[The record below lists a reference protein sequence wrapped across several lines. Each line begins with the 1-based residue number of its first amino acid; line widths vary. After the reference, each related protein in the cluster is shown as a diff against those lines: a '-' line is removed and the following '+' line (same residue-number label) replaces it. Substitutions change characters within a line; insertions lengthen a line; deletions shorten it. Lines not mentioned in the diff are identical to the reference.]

1 MQLKS
6 KDGVACDHCGT
17 TYRTDFQYYSF
28 DFRLLTV
35 TNNRRPSLSD
45 IFRSQIT
52 FSLDICTACF
62 DTIKNKV
69 IKHYENSMTSNI
81 KHRGKHAN
89 HVFCELTGKKLI
101 GTFNYYHCN
110 VIDVNIKM
118 SGQPNICVNCQTQT
132 TDENKPCKKCEGLD
146 FVRLAITRSND
157 RYVEINVCEEAF
169 QELVHKAETIRKIAG
184 EWETKS

>member
-6 KDGVACDHCGT
+6 KDGVACDYCGT
-17 TYRTDFQYYSF
+17 TYRTDFQYFSF

-35 TNNRRPSLSD
+35 SNDRRPSLSD

-52 FSLDICTACF
+52 FSLDICTGCF
-62 DTIKNKV
+62 DGIKNKIV
-69 IKHYENSMTSNI
+69 QHYANSMHSDNKKI
-81 KHRGKHAN
+81 GRIFPF
-89 HVFCELTGKKLI
+89 FCELTGKKLT

-110 VIDVNIKM
+110 VVHVDVKM

-132 TDENKPCKKCEGLD
+132 MEENKPCKKCEGLD
-146 FVRLAITRSND
+146 FVRLAITRTND
-157 RYVEINVCEEAF
+157 RYVEINVGEEAF
-169 QELVHKAETIRKIAG
+169 RELVHKAETIRKAAG